1 MSPNLIQS
9 NDEIVD
15 EDEIDDST
23 LNIYSH
29 VDIYQLSFN
38 QTDSHSTRFN
48 SSTNTRLT
56 FREYYILFI
65 QGQLRSSEYIEYY
78 NLPRISPS
86 NSPYNHLAVY
96 HARYLPLEQ
105 EIEFRQSFQ
114 HRRFVLP
121 DDTSVDSS
129 DDETPPPPLE
139 SLDYE
144 TPPPLQSVEKAI
156 N

>member
-78 NLPRISPS
+78 NLQ
-86 NSPYNHLAVY
+86 L
-96 HARYLPLEQ
+96 
-105 EIEFRQSFQ
+105 
-114 HRRFVLP
+114 
-121 DDTSVDSS
+121 
-129 DDETPPPPLE
+129 
-139 SLDYE
+139 
-144 TPPPLQSVEKAI
+144 
-156 N
+156 

>member
-1 MSPNLIQS
+1 
-9 NDEIVD
+9 V
-15 EDEIDDST
+15 
-23 LNIYSH
+23 
-29 VDIYQLSFN
+29 F
-38 QTDSHSTRFN
+38 
-48 SSTNTRLT
+48 
-56 FREYYILFI
+56 
-65 QGQLRSSEYIEYY
+65 
-78 NLPRISPS
+78 
-86 NSPYNHLAVY
+86 

-114 HRRFVLP
+114 RRRFVLP